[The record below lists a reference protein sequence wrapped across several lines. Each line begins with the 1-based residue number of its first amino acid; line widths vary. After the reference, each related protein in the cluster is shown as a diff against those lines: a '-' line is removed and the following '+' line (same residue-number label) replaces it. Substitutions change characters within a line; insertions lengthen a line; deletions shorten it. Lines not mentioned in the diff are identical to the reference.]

1 MRNDECRAVASST
14 MMNARHVSS
23 MRMDKHTMGE
33 RKASASTR
41 DDERKTF
48 SSLSVDESARLLQ
61 A

>member
-1 MRNDECRAVASST
+1 MGVASST

>member
-1 MRNDECRAVASST
+1 MSVGLLQACAM

-33 RKASASTR
+33 RKASASTS
-41 DDERKTF
+41 DDERKTI

>member
-1 MRNDECRAVASST
+1 MSVGLLQACA

-41 DDERKTF
+41 ATMSAKR
-48 SSLSVDESARLLQ
+48 SLA
-61 A
+61 